1 MTNVKR
7 KTAFILAAL
16 MLLVSLAACAPTA
29 VTPEDPTPAPATE
42 VPTEAPEDTPA
53 PAETA
58 APAGEEIV
66 LTKENFDEEIAGD
79 TPILVD
85 FWASWCGPCMQLAP
99 IVEELAKLSDG
110 SYRVGK
116 VNVDEQIELAE
127 RFEISAIPLVI
138 VFRNGEE
145 VARNLGLT
153 DRATLEALIESAKGE

>member
-66 LTKENFDEEIAGD
+66 LTKENFDDEIAGD

-85 FWASWCGPCMQLAP
+85 FWASWCGPCRMLSP
-99 IVEELAKLSDG
+99 ILDKLSDE
-110 SYRVGK
+110 YTDVTFYK
-116 VNVDEQIELAE
+116 VNTDEEPQLAGHFQINSIPTVMLAKNQKIVDQFVGYIPEEQVRAHIE
-127 RFEISAIPLVI
+127 
-138 VFRNGEE
+138 G
-145 VARNLGLT
+145 
-153 DRATLEALIESAKGE
+153 AK